1 MGFKKIVLYLALLIL
16 ILMVVLVVFAKR
28 NSGIDAKWPPYVN
41 KCPDYW
47 QYNDERKLCN
57 NHLKIPG
64 TTETIPIMMTPG
76 TDCVNYKWTQENGYK
91 WDGISNNNE
100 LSKKCNN

>member
-16 ILMVVLVVFAKR
+16 ILMVVLVVFAMR
-28 NSGIDAKWPPYVN
+28 NSGIDTKWPPYVN

-47 QYNDERKLCN
+47 EYDSGKCD
-57 NHLKIPG
+57 NHLNIPG
-64 TTETIPIMMTPG
+64 TTETINIMTPG
-76 TDCVNYKWTQENGYK
+76 TDCENYKWTQDSGYK

>member
-1 MGFKKIVLYLALLIL
+1 
-16 ILMVVLVVFAKR
+16 MVVLVVLALR
-28 NSGIDAKWPPYVN
+28 NSGIDTKWPPYVN

-47 QYNDERKLCN
+47 KYDNGKCY
-57 NHLKIPG
+57 NHLNIPR
-64 TTETIPIMMTPG
+64 TTETTETTEFMIPD
-76 TDCVNYKWTQENGYK
+76 TDCVNYKWTQDNGYK

>member
-1 MGFKKIVLYLALLIL
+1 
-16 ILMVVLVVFAKR
+16 MVVLVVFAMR
-28 NSGIDAKWPPYVN
+28 NSGIDTKWPPYVN

-47 QYNDERKLCN
+47 NYNDDSDICSNDLN
-57 NHLKIPG
+57 IPKTG
-64 TTETIPIMMTPG
+64 PTLGNEVDTYKPG
-76 TDCVNYKWTQENGYK
+76 TDCENYNWTQNNGYK